1 MAYIYCIVNNINGKK
16 YIGKTTNT
24 IETRFRQHI
33 FDSRKSECKN
43 RTLYKAFE
51 KYGIENFSI
60 HQLEECDWDKASERE
75 IYYIS
80 LYDTF
85 RNGYNETLGG
95 DGGTKINYNE
105 ALRIYF
111 EYCNIPLVAEKIGIH
126 PSTLRNILTGM
137 GLKPITYY
145 KSSNP
150 VICLDMNNKKQYI
163 FESLT
168 GASKRIYMDSH
179 AIDKITYT
187 KDELNTITGIST
199 HIRRAI
205 KTGGTSYGCMWLKS
219 SIEEASRYLKYI
231 QIDLKEPNRIIVD
244 DNFITIDITGLQS
257 IDFNNT

>member
-1 MAYIYCIVNNINGKK
+1 MAYIYCIVNNVNGKK

-163 FESLT
+163 F
-168 GASKRIYMDSH
+168 
-179 AIDKITYT
+179 KI
-187 KDELNTITGIST
+187 NI
-199 HIRRAI
+199 I
-205 KTGGTSYGCMWLKS
+205 K
-219 SIEEASRYLKYI
+219 
-231 QIDLKEPNRIIVD
+231 
-244 DNFITIDITGLQS
+244 
-257 IDFNNT
+257 